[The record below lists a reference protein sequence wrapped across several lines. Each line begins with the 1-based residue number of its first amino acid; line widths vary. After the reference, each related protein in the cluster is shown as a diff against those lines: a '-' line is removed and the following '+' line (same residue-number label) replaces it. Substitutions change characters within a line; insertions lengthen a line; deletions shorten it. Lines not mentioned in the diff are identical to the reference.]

1 MDEISLKI
9 SIGDDFFLTYF
20 KIRVIFTGIM
30 DFIFIND
37 EKFSKKETFGYENF
51 KKKFYPD

>member
-30 DFIFIND
+30 DFVFIND
-37 EKFSKKETFGYENF
+37 EKFSKKEMFRYENF